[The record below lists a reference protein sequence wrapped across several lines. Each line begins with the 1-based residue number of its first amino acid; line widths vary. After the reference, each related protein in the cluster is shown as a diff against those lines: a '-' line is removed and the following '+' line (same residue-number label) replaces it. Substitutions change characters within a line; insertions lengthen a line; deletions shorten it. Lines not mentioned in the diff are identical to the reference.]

1 MNIRNKQ
8 LNPFPI
14 RICWILFTILFM
26 VHNAVCLA
34 QVLSTDDS
42 LRHELSVTKDDS
54 DVVLSNL
61 VFDLKDILANEYW
74 GRNPFLPYANLRGGE
89 RIELN
94 SVQADKND
102 RVFFLEQI
110 YWIRNGK
117 RAIINNQKLMSG
129 DTIKGYHINYIGEK
143 VVILKSKNDYVVLSL
158 NE

>member
-8 LNPFPI
+8 LNLFPI
-14 RICWILFTILFM
+14 RICWILFSILFVM
-26 VHNAVCLA
+26 NNAVCLA
-34 QVLSTDDS
+34 QVLSNIDS
-42 LRHELSVTKDDS
+42 SGYEISDTKNDS

-61 VFDLKDILANEYW
+61 VFDLKDILADEYW

-117 RAIINNQKLMSG
+117 RAIINKQKLMSG
-129 DTIKGYHINYIGEK
+129 DTIKGYRINYIGEK